1 MLTNEIIIKILF
13 PNKLKILLNKK
24 TEELLTALDKFSI
37 NINKN

>member
-13 PNKLKILLNKK
+13 PNKLKKLLNKK